1 MQPISSEHT
10 HRPISYKELA
20 MLDVMF
26 RRRIITQ
33 RVIFASMTQR
43 ELALLDYIE
52 QYYEGVD
59 YPVINLDAI

>member
-1 MQPISSEHT
+1 MTIMQPISSEHT

-33 RVIFASMTQR
+33 RVPR
-43 ELALLDYIE
+43 
-52 QYYEGVD
+52 
-59 YPVINLDAI
+59 YPTS